1 MGLFKINK
9 LVNKRIWID
18 NQPILLEIIGNLY
31 VIEVEYVTPY
41 ISNNDID
48 KTKNNSGKTTFKWFA
63 KISLKFIINNIII
76 KKKNIY
82 LYNQYFSLKDV
93 VFFLYSQSKAPF
105 FHS

>member
-76 KKKNIY
+76 KIKKY
-82 LYNQYFSLKDV
+82 LFIQSI
-93 VFFLYSQSKAPF
+93 FLYKM
-105 FHS
+105 